1 MSITFDNYAL
11 YLSKKKD
18 NKFTVKPVENS
29 EDELGPVL
37 SKFLDEQQYRK
48 KTIKIDT
55 KRSKA
60 RFYKKKMLKDLK
72 EGYAFDWE
80 GKSPYWVEE
89 GLLGMQLRDIK
100 LNQLNLGL
108 QSWRDERGDTCH
120 IWTSKY

>member
-1 MSITFDNYAL
+1 
-11 YLSKKKD
+11 
-18 NKFTVKPVENS
+18 
-29 EDELGPVL
+29 
-37 SKFLDEQQYRK
+37 
-48 KTIKIDT
+48 
-55 KRSKA
+55 
-60 RFYKKKMLKDLK
+60 MLKDLK

-120 IWTSKY
+120 ILTSKY

>member
-60 RFYKKKMLKDLK
+60 RFYKNKTLKDLK

-80 GKSPYWVEE
+80 GKSPYWIKE
-89 GLLGMQLRDIK
+89 GLVGMQLRDIK
-100 LNQLNLGL
+100 LHL
-108 QSWRDERGDTCH
+108 
-120 IWTSKY
+120 IMKK